1 MTWLAPVSGGH
12 QTTVADALPPMA
24 RASVGAPTAVASASA
39 LLVAGQDAS
48 VPDGCDCALAM
59 AAAEA
64 LLAEAVFAESV
75 LAEAVFAET
84 VLAETVLAE
93 TVLAET
99 VLAETVLADALPD
112 AAPVSCGTARAT
124 STVAALTAVVRKR
137 RETPLFI
144 SVHPQSHKNGKL

>member
-1 MTWLAPVSGGH
+1 VTWLAPVSGGH

-99 VLAETVLADALPD
+99 VLADALPD